1 MRKAVCGCFAFFKP
15 QVPGSNAFLLGQLS
29 SPLNGVY
36 FVEVSQLSYH
46 SCGTSI
52 AHASEALIHRTVP
65 SPVPYHYHA
74 LYGGVHNVPSVS
86 CSHITAKCSRCY
98 ITKVVL
104 YFFGCF
110 SPCWR
115 TVWLDAGVTDHRA
128 LCTYI
133 QFCPSLHPREVRTV
147 VQTRRRGLL
156 WEWVGYGASAPRLTS
171 HQ

>member
-65 SPVPYHYHA
+65 SPVPYYYHA

-104 YFFGCF
+104 YIF
-110 SPCWR
+110 SGVFRP
-115 TVWLDAGVTDHRA
+115 AGVPCVLMLESPTIV
-128 LCTYI
+128 LSVPT
-133 QFCPSLHPREVRTV
+133 FNFVRLSTHA
-147 VQTRRRGLL
+147 RYERSYRPDDEAYCGN
-156 WEWVGYGASAPRLTS
+156 G
-171 HQ
+171 